1 MKNGWELFHN
11 LCYDVC
17 VIETDRIR
25 PDRSRMRKWYRCL
38 VHHPSIHPF
47 NIYISFYW
55 MLMCSKILNTS
66 SQRTRNTKFLYSFP
80 AVVKQDGFDQLQFHS
95 LSIECSILWY
105 VWMIQR
111 FRLKAG
117 WVRIEKDTAD
127 DFMMICQNLKLQNVF
142 WISGDRWKSFFSV
155 RFMSDESAE

>member
-1 MKNGWELFHN
+1 MDENYFIICVMMFVLLKPIGLDLIGVGWESDTGAL
-11 LCYDVC
+11 YT
-17 VIETDRIR
+17 I
-25 PDRSRMRKWYRCL
+25 
-38 VHHPSIHPF
+38 HPSIHS
-47 NIYISFYW
+47 IYISFYW

-155 RFMSDESAE
+155 RYMSDESAE